1 MLIYNKMGNIY
12 LYIVIFAG
20 FIVNAIMLFIAINK
34 LSLTMEHRMT
44 KLETVYET
52 IKRDIEHF
60 FRKIEQKEK

>member
-1 MLIYNKMGNIY
+1 MLTYNKMSDIY

-20 FIVNAIMLFIAINK
+20 FIVNAIMLFIAINR

-44 KLETVYET
+44 KLETAYET

-60 FRKIEQKEK
+60 FRKRED